1 MNYYWFIKNGLYRAT
16 NTLVIIIGIEVFEN
30 DCYKTKPFNII
41 NNEIQLL
48 EQQLNVLK
56 LTETIDNFK
65 YKIEREIFSNK
76 SILFMKDYKRLKMMK
91 SKRSY

>member
-1 MNYYWFIKNGLYRAT
+1 MKPEENNNYRE
-16 NTLVIIIGIEVFEN
+16 IIIGIEVFEN